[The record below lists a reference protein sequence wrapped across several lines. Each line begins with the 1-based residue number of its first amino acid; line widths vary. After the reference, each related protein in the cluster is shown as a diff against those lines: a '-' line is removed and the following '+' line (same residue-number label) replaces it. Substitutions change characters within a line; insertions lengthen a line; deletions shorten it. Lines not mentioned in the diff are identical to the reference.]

1 MKKTYY
7 FSHDMNA
14 RNDEKILT
22 LRSEYGWEGY
32 GIYFA
37 LLEMLFETDDT
48 KLNITNIK
56 SIAFSLNIKEK
67 KLTEII
73 NFCIKIKLFEKDEKF
88 FWSESLK
95 RRKGIFE
102 RKIEQTRQAGIKS
115 AEKRKEKR
123 QQTLNESATDVEQ
136 TCNEKSTNK
145 RKEKEIKENKIKEEE
160 KEEKLQVVIN
170 EYENNIAPATAMTIE
185 ILQSYYE
192 DLGPEL
198 IIEAIKRASLANK
211 RSCKYIQGIL
221 NSWISK
227 GFKTLIEVKNEE
239 EEFRNKNSTKD
250 TNKKGY
256 SNYAQRDLDTIDF
269 NKFYTNM
276 SPPGDKE

>member
-123 QQTLNESATDVEQ
+123 QQTLNENATNVEQ

-160 KEEKLQVVIN
+160 KEEKLQGVIN

-192 DLGPEL
+192 DLGQEL

-276 SPPGDKE
+276 LPGDKE